1 MKLKFDAVDRKLLD
15 HLHKTALA
23 FEELKE
29 LSVTSS
35 CVMTV
40 CTVTVSQVLLGWA
53 EQHSPFSSSSSDLVS
68 LVDEVVSME
77 PLVADRREQVHGLI
91 TSETPFA
98 MRLPHRDCDGLVPR
112 L

>member
-1 MKLKFDAVDRKLLD
+1 MIHMKLEFDAVDRKLLD

-53 EQHSPFSSSSSDLVS
+53 EQHSPFLH
-68 LVDEVVSME
+68 L
-77 PLVADRREQVHGLI
+77 AQTWRRWW
-91 TSETPFA
+91 
-98 MRLPHRDCDGLVPR
+98 MRCSPWSHWWQTGGSRSTD
-112 L
+112 

>member
-1 MKLKFDAVDRKLLD
+1 MIHMKLKFDAVDRKLLD

-40 CTVTVSQVLLGWA
+40 CTVTVSQVLLG
-53 EQHSPFSSSSSDLVS
+53 
-68 LVDEVVSME
+68 
-77 PLVADRREQVHGLI
+77 
-91 TSETPFA
+91 
-98 MRLPHRDCDGLVPR
+98 
-112 L
+112 